1 MNDIS
6 QDEVLTR
13 FIFDRKKG
21 FSPGNRTVKFKAFM
35 PPLVSKDPPLY
46 SPDLSVYRI
55 SALSDSDEEFSD
67 DKVWEIGREY
77 VQTAGRTLKARAN
90 LSVDNVYQNNL
101 EVVSA
106 PYPHKRH
113 ANITPF
119 PAARIAC
126 QRIATKLALA
136 SELVII
142 PPEDI

>member
-1 MNDIS
+1 MNVS
-6 QDEVLTR
+6 PDEKITR
-13 FIFDRKKG
+13 FIFSRGD
-21 FSPGNRTVKFKAFM
+21 FSQQNRTVKFKAFM
-35 PPLVSKDPPLY
+35 PPRNSEIRALY
-46 SPDLSVYRI
+46 NKDLSVYRI

-119 PAARIAC
+119 PADRTAC
-126 QRIATKLALA
+126 QRIATKLALT

-142 PPEDI
+142 PPEDT